1 MVGWKKAC
9 VCVSDVMFLPL
20 CACVWPINHQLPVGR
35 SAGHPLER
43 KIFASPISAAY
54 TKDAVLCSAFLQT
67 ESSEQQTCEDQFR
80 SAVTALDRRSPCHR
94 HVTTPL
100 LSFPFVSVLRPQA
113 MLPLGWSVGCPVNG
127 LGPKE
132 NQHGATIPKAQFVT
146 QGFFSS
152 QIHIGTGLF
161 RLNSRRNSCV
171 PSGPLVARRWQI
183 WPESNHTET
192 RLCSISFHQLLLIL
206 PLQYLVASSCWF
218 LRASTI

>member
-1 MVGWKKAC
+1 MRKRCDVSAALC
-9 VCVSDVMFLPL
+9 VRL
-20 CACVWPINHQLPVGR
+20 AHQSSTTGRSVGR
-35 SAGHPLER
+35 PAIPWNGEHLLLQ
-43 KIFASPISAAY
+43 SPPR
-54 TKDAVLCSAFLQT
+54 TPKMLCSALLQT
-67 ESSEQQTCEDQFR
+67 ESSKQPTCKDQFR
-80 SAVTALDRRSPCHR
+80 WDVTALDRRSPCHR

-113 MLPLGWSVGCPVNG
+113 MLPLGWLVGRSVNG